1 MVAAFA
7 GVLFAF
13 SFEPIGFWFFAP
25 ISYAIFLRICKKGVN
40 LYRGAFLFGFISS
53 AITLW
58 WAGKYVGL
66 LPLVLLA
73 LLHGLFYLPL
83 GFLGRYTTNVLW
95 FIPALLAIEEV
106 RSRFPFG
113 GFSWMR
119 IAFSQAD
126 APYASVI
133 SIGGALLLSAWVL
146 AISSMIATFRMRLV
160 LPILLLIVLPLFLNN
175 THSSVNKISF
185 IGIQGNTPS
194 VGLTFNDRAEA
205 VFNLHVTETR
215 KVAAD
220 AAEAADFI
228 IWPENAID
236 VDPFANTRVKSSIE
250 SLTSELQT
258 PLITGAITRQSGQLE
273 NVSLMYNESG
283 EVVSYYSKQYL
294 TPFGE
299 YMPLR
304 SIARIVSPYVDDVI
318 DFNVGEKVENHV
330 VNGFILAPVI
340 CYELLSDSLVQS
352 AAKSSNALVVQT
364 NSATF
369 ANTSESAQQLNITRL
384 RALENAREIVSVST
398 IGISAHI
405 GINGEIV
412 SRTGENVSAQLSGD
426 LQSSSNRTLA
436 NLLGGFAPGIV
447 LLISL
452 LFPFTLRIVRSR

>member
-13 SFEPIGFWFFAP
+13 SFEPIGLWFLAP
-25 ISYAIFLRICKKGVN
+25 ISYAIFLRICQKGVN
-40 LYRGAFLFGFISS
+40 LYRSAFLFGFISS

-66 LPLVLLA
+66 IPLALLA

-83 GFLGRYTTNVLW
+83 GLLGRYTTNIFW
-95 FIPALLAIEEV
+95 FIPALLAIEEL
-106 RSRFPFG
+106 RSIFPFS

-119 IAFSQAD
+119 ISFSQAD
-126 APYASVI
+126 APYSSVI

-146 AISSMIATFRMRLV
+146 TISAMVAKFRKNFAF
-160 LPILLLIVLPLFLNN
+160 PLLLVVLLPLLFNN
-175 THSSVNKISF
+175 SYSSQAKVSF

-205 VFNLHVTETR
+205 VFNLHLAETR

-220 AAEAADFI
+220 ATDLI

-236 VDPFANTRVKSSIE
+236 VDPFANTRVEASLE
-250 SLTSELQT
+250 SLTASLKT

-273 NVSLMYNESG
+273 NVSLMYDESG

-304 SIARIVSPYVDDVI
+304 PLARIVSPYVDDVI
-318 DFNVGEKVENHV
+318 DFKVGDRVENHV
-330 VNGFILAPVI
+330 VNGLTLAPVI
-340 CYELLSDSLVQS
+340 CYELLSDSLVQN
-352 AAKSSNALVVQT
+352 AAKNSDALVVQT

-369 ANTSESAQQLNITRL
+369 ADTSESAQQLNITRL

-405 GINGEIV
+405 GINGEII
-412 SRTGENVSAQLSGD
+412 SRTEENVSAQLSGD
-426 LQSSSNRTLA
+426 LRSNSVRTLA
-436 NLLGGFAPGIV
+436 SILGGLAPGLV
-447 LLISL
+447 LIISI
-452 LFPFTLRIVRSR
+452 LFPLVLRIVRSR

>member
-1 MVAAFA
+1 MVATFA

-13 SFEPIGFWFFAP
+13 SFEPIGLWFLAP
-25 ISYAIFLRICKKGVN
+25 ISYAIFLRICQKGVN
-40 LYRGAFLFGFISS
+40 LYRSAFLFGFISS

-66 LPLVLLA
+66 IPLALLA

-83 GFLGRYTTNVLW
+83 GLLGRYTTNVLW
-95 FIPALLAIEEV
+95 FIPALLAIEEL
-106 RSRFPFG
+106 RSIFPFS

-119 IAFSQAD
+119 ISFSQAD

-146 AISSMIATFRMRLV
+146 AIASLLAIFRKKLAF
-160 LPILLLIVLPLFLNN
+160 PLLLMVVFPLLLNN
-175 THSSVNKISF
+175 TYSSQEKVSF

-205 VFNLHVTETR
+205 VFNLHLTETL
-215 KVAAD
+215 KMTVDAAD
-220 AAEAADFI
+220 VI

-236 VDPFANTRVKSSIE
+236 VDPFANTRVRASIE
-250 SLTSELQT
+250 SLTSTLKT

-273 NVSLMYNESG
+273 NVSLMFDESG

-304 SIARIVSPYVDDVI
+304 PLARIISPYVDDVV
-318 DFNVGEKVENHV
+318 DFRVGDRVENHV
-330 VNGFILAPVI
+330 VNALKIAPVI
-340 CYELLSDSLVQS
+340 CYELLSDSLVQN
-352 AAKSSNALVVQT
+352 AAKNSDALVVQT

-384 RALENAREIVSVST
+384 RALENAREIASVST

-405 GINGEIV
+405 DINGKV
-412 SRTGENVSAQLSGD
+412 LSRTSENVSARLSGD
-426 LQSSSNRTLA
+426 LRSNTNRTLA
-436 NLLGGFAPGIV
+436 NNLGKLAPGLVLIV
-447 LLISL
+447 SIIFPLI
-452 LFPFTLRIVRSR
+452 LRRVRFR

>member
-25 ISYAIFLRICKKGVN
+25 ISYAIFLRICQKGVN

-66 LPLVLLA
+66 VPLALLA

-83 GFLGRYTTNVLW
+83 GFLGRYTTNALW

-126 APYASVI
+126 APFASVI

-146 AISSMIATFRMRLV
+146 AISTMIATFRKKLV
-160 LPILLLIVLPLFLNN
+160 LPILVMIVLPLFLNN

-205 VFNLHVTETR
+205 VFNLHVAETR

-220 AAEAADFI
+220 AADVI
-228 IWPENAID
+228 VWPENAID
-236 VDPFANTRVKSSIE
+236 VDPFANPRVKTAVE
-250 SLTSELQT
+250 SLTSELKT

-299 YMPLR
+299 FMPLR

-330 VNGFILAPVI
+330 VNGLILAPVI

-426 LQSSSNRTLA
+426 LQSNSNRTLA

>member
-13 SFEPIGFWFFAP
+13 SFEPIGFWFLAP
-25 ISYAIFLRICKKGVN
+25 ISYAIFLRICQKGVN

-66 LPLVLLA
+66 VPLALLA

-126 APYASVI
+126 APFASVI

-146 AISSMIATFRMRLV
+146 AISTMIATFRKKLV
-160 LPILLLIVLPLFLNN
+160 LPILLMIVLPLFLNN

-220 AAEAADFI
+220 AADVI

-236 VDPFANTRVKSSIE
+236 VDPFANPRVKTAVE
-250 SLTSELQT
+250 SLTSALKT

-299 YMPLR
+299 FMPLR

-330 VNGFILAPVI
+330 VNGLILAPVI

-405 GINGEIV
+405 GINGEIL
-412 SRTGENVSAQLSGD
+412 SRTDENVSAQLSGD

>member
-1 MVAAFA
+1 VVAAFA

-13 SFEPIGFWFFAP
+13 SFEPIGLWFLAP
-25 ISYAIFLRICKKGVN
+25 IAYAIFLRVCQKGGN
-40 LYRGAFLFGFISS
+40 LYRRAFLFGFISS

-58 WAGKYVGL
+58 WAGKYVGF
-66 LPLVLLA
+66 LPLALLA

-83 GFLGRYTTNVLW
+83 GFLSRYTNNILW
-95 FIPALLAIEEV
+95 FIPALLAIEEL
-106 RSRFPFG
+106 RSHFPFG

-119 IAFSQAD
+119 IAFSQVD
-126 APYASVI
+126 APFASVI
-133 SIGGALLLSAWVL
+133 TIGGALLLSAWVL
-146 AISSMIATFRMRLV
+146 VISSMIATLHARLI
-160 LPILLLIVLPLFLNN
+160 LPILLMLFLPLFLNN
-175 THSSVNKISF
+175 THSSVNEISF
-185 IGIQGNTPS
+185 VGIQGNTPS
-194 VGLTFNDRAEA
+194 VGLAFNDRAEA

-220 AAEAADFI
+220 AADAADVI

-236 VDPFANTRVKSSIE
+236 VDPFANSRVSTSIE
-250 SLTSELQT
+250 SLTSALKT

-304 SIARIVSPYVDDVI
+304 SIARIVSPYVDDVV
-318 DFNVGEKVENHV
+318 DFSVGDKVENHV
-330 VNGFILAPVI
+330 VNGLILAPVI

-369 ANTSESAQQLNITRL
+369 ANTSESAQQLSITRL

-426 LQSSSNRTLA
+426 LQSNSNRTLA
-436 NLLGGFAPGIV
+436 NLLGGYAPGIV
-447 LLISL
+447 LLISML
-452 LFPFTLRIVRSR
+452 LPLTLRIVRSR

>member
-13 SFEPIGFWFFAP
+13 SFEPIGLWFLAP
-25 ISYAIFLRICKKGVN
+25 IAYAIFLRVCQKGGN
-40 LYRGAFLFGFISS
+40 LYRRAFLFGFISS

-58 WAGKYVGL
+58 WAGKYVGF
-66 LPLVLLA
+66 LPLALLA

-83 GFLGRYTTNVLW
+83 GFLSRYTNNILW
-95 FIPALLAIEEV
+95 FIPALLAIEEL
-106 RSRFPFG
+106 RSHFPFG

-119 IAFSQAD
+119 IAFSQVD
-126 APYASVI
+126 APFASVI
-133 SIGGALLLSAWVL
+133 TIGGALLLSAWVL
-146 AISSMIATFRMRLV
+146 VISSMIATLHARLI
-160 LPILLLIVLPLFLNN
+160 LPILLMLFLPLFLNN
-175 THSSVNKISF
+175 THSSVNEISF
-185 IGIQGNTPS
+185 VGIQGNTPS
-194 VGLTFNDRAEA
+194 VGLAFNDRAEA

-220 AAEAADFI
+220 AADAADVI

-236 VDPFANTRVKSSIE
+236 VDPFANSRVSTSIE
-250 SLTSELQT
+250 SLTSALKT

-304 SIARIVSPYVDDVI
+304 SIARIVSPYVDDVV
-318 DFNVGEKVENHV
+318 DFSVGDKVENHV
-330 VNGFILAPVI
+330 VNGLILAPVI
-340 CYELLSDSLVQS
+340 CYELLSDSLVHS
-352 AAKSSNALVVQT
+352 AAKNSNALVVQT

-405 GINGEIV
+405 GINGEIL

-426 LQSSSNRTLA
+426 LQSNSNRTLA
-436 NLLGGFAPGIV
+436 NLLGGYAPGIV
-447 LLISL
+447 LLISML
-452 LFPFTLRIVRSR
+452 LPLTLRIVRSR

>member
-13 SFEPIGFWFFAP
+13 SFEPIGLWFLAP
-25 ISYAIFLRICKKGVN
+25 ISYAIFLRICQKGVN
-40 LYRGAFLFGFISS
+40 LYRSTFLFGFISS

-66 LPLVLLA
+66 IPLALLA

-83 GFLGRYTTNVLW
+83 GLLGRYTTNIFW
-95 FIPALLAIEEV
+95 FIPALLAIEEL
-106 RSRFPFG
+106 RSIFPFS

-119 IAFSQAD
+119 ISFSQAD

-146 AISSMIATFRMRLV
+146 TISAMVAKFRKNFAF
-160 LPILLLIVLPLFLNN
+160 PLLLVVLLPLLLNN
-175 THSSVNKISF
+175 SYSSQAKVSF

-205 VFNLHVTETR
+205 VFNLHLAETR
-215 KVAAD
+215 KAD
-220 AAEAADFI
+220 IDRADVI

-236 VDPFANTRVKSSIE
+236 VDPFANTKVRESIE
-250 SLTSELQT
+250 SLTSTLKI
-258 PLITGAITRQSGQLE
+258 PLIAGAITRQSGQLE
-273 NVSLMYNESG
+273 NVSLMYDESG

-304 SIARIVSPYVDDVI
+304 PIARIISPYVDDVV
-318 DFNVGEKVENHV
+318 DFNVGKRVDNHIV
-330 VNGFILAPVI
+330 DGFNLAPVI
-340 CYELLSDSLVQS
+340 CYELLSDSLVQK
-352 AAKSSNALVVQT
+352 AAESSEALVVQT

-369 ANTSESAQQLNITRL
+369 ADTSESAQQLQITRL
-384 RALENAREIVSVST
+384 RAIENAREIVSVST

-405 GINGEIV
+405 GINGEII
-412 SRTGENVSAQLSGD
+412 SKTEENISAQLSGD
-426 LQSSSNRTLA
+426 LRSNSVNTLA
-436 NLLGGFAPGIV
+436 SILGRLAPGLV
-447 LLISL
+447 LIISF
-452 LFPFTLRIVRSR
+452 LFPLVVRIVRSR

>member
-7 GVLFAF
+7 GVLFAL
-13 SFEPIGFWFFAP
+13 SFEPLGLWFLAP
-25 ISYAIFLRICKKGVN
+25 ISYAILLRIFQKSVN
-40 LYRGAFLFGFISS
+40 LYLNAFLFGFISS

-66 LPLVLLA
+66 IPLALLA

-83 GFLGRYTTNVLW
+83 GLLGRYTTNIYW
-95 FIPALLAIEEV
+95 FIPALLAIEEL
-106 RSRFPFG
+106 RSIFPFG

-133 SIGGALLLSAWVL
+133 SIGGAVFLSAWVL
-146 AISSMIATFRMRLV
+146 TISAMLAKFRKNLAF
-160 LPILLLIVLPLFLNN
+160 PLLLVVLLPLLLNN
-175 THSSVNKISF
+175 SYSSQEKVSF

-205 VFNLHVTETR
+205 VFNLHVAETR
-215 KVAAD
+215 KVATDTAD
-220 AAEAADFI
+220 VI

-236 VDPFANTRVKSSIE
+236 VDPFANTRVEASIE
-250 SLTSELQT
+250 SLTASLKT

-273 NVSLMYNESG
+273 NVSLMYDESG

-304 SIARIVSPYVDDVI
+304 PLARIVSPYVDDVI
-318 DFNVGEKVENHV
+318 DFKVGDRVENHV
-330 VNGFILAPVI
+330 VNGLTVAPVI
-340 CYELLSDSLVQS
+340 CYELLSDSLVRN
-352 AAKSSNALVVQT
+352 AAKNSNALVVQT

-405 GINGEIV
+405 GINGEII
-412 SRTGENVSAQLSGD
+412 SRTQENVSAQLSGE
-426 LQSSSNRTLA
+426 LRSSSDRTIA
-436 NLLGGFAPGIV
+436 NWFGAFAPGIV

-452 LFPFTLRIVRSR
+452 LFPLTLRIVRSR

>member
-13 SFEPIGFWFFAP
+13 SFEPIGLWFLAP
-25 ISYAIFLRICKKGVN
+25 ISYAILLRIFQKSVN
-40 LYRGAFLFGFISS
+40 LYLNAFLFGFISS

-66 LPLVLLA
+66 IPLALLA

-83 GFLGRYTTNVLW
+83 GLLGRYTTNIYW
-95 FIPALLAIEEV
+95 FIPALLAIEEL
-106 RSRFPFG
+106 RSIFPFG

-146 AISSMIATFRMRLV
+146 TLSAMVAKFRKNLAFPLLLV
-160 LPILLLIVLPLFLNN
+160 VLLPILLNN
-175 THSSVNKISF
+175 SYSSQEKVSF

-205 VFNLHVTETR
+205 VFNLHVAETR

-220 AAEAADFI
+220 AADVI

-236 VDPFANTRVKSSIE
+236 VDPFANTRVKDSIE
-250 SLTSELQT
+250 SLTASLKT

-273 NVSLMYNESG
+273 NVSLMYDESG

-304 SIARIVSPYVDDVI
+304 PLARIVSPYVDDVI
-318 DFNVGEKVENHV
+318 DFKVGERVENHV
-330 VNGFILAPVI
+330 VNGLTLAPVI
-340 CYELLSDSLVQS
+340 CYELLSDSLVRN
-352 AAKSSNALVVQT
+352 AAKNSNALVVQT

-369 ANTSESAQQLNITRL
+369 ANTSESSQQLEITRL
-384 RALENAREIVSVST
+384 RAMENAREIVSVST

-405 GINGEIV
+405 GINGEIM
-412 SRTGENVSAQLSGD
+412 SRTQENVAAQLSGD

-436 NLLGGFAPGIV
+436 NWLGGFSAGIV

-452 LFPFTLRIVRSR
+452 LFPLTLRIVRSR

>member
-1 MVAAFA
+1 MVAALA

-13 SFEPIGFWFFAP
+13 SFEPVGLWFLAP
-25 ISYAIFLRICKKGVN
+25 ISYALLLRICQKGEY
-40 LYRGAFLFGFISS
+40 LYRRAFLFGFISS

-66 LPLVLLA
+66 VPLALLA
-73 LLHGLFYLPL
+73 LLHGLFCLPL
-83 GFLGRYTTNVLW
+83 GLIGRYTSNVWW

-106 RSRFPFG
+106 RSIFPFG

-146 AISSMIATFRMRLV
+146 AISSMIAQFRKKLV
-160 LPILLLIVLPLFLNN
+160 LPLLLMIVLPIFMNN
-175 THSSVNKISF
+175 SYSSQERISF

-205 VFNLHVTETR
+205 VFNLHLTET
-215 KVAAD
+215 KKAELNGAD
-220 AAEAADFI
+220 VI

-236 VDPFANTRVKSSIE
+236 VDPFASARVRSSIE
-250 SLTSELQT
+250 SLTSTLRV
-258 PLITGAITRQSGQLE
+258 PLITGAITRQSGPLE
-273 NVSLMYNESG
+273 NVSLMYDESG

-304 SIARIVSPYVDDVI
+304 SLARLISPYADDVV
-318 DFNVGEKVENHV
+318 DFKVGYRVENHV
-330 VNGFILAPVI
+330 VRGMDLAPVI
-340 CYELLSDSLVQS
+340 CYELLSDSLVQN
-352 AAKSSNALVVQT
+352 AAKRSDALVVQT

-369 ANTSESAQQLNITRL
+369 ANTAESSQQLDITRL
-384 RALENAREIVSVST
+384 RALENAREMASIST

-405 GINGEIV
+405 EINGEV
-412 SRTGENVSAQLSGD
+412 LSKTPENVSAQLSGD
-426 LQSSSNRTLA
+426 LRSNATRTLA
-436 NLLGGFAPGIV
+436 NTLGGFAPGIV
-447 LLISL
+447 LLTSI
-452 LFPFTLRIVRSR
+452 LFPIILRIVRSR

>member
-1 MVAAFA
+1 VVAAFA

-13 SFEPIGFWFFAP
+13 SFEPIGLWFLAP
-25 ISYAIFLRICKKGVN
+25 ISYAILLRIFQKSLN
-40 LYRGAFLFGFISS
+40 LYLNAFLFGFISS

-66 LPLVLLA
+66 IPLALLA

-83 GFLGRYTTNVLW
+83 GLLSRYTTNIYW
-95 FIPALLAIEEV
+95 FIPALLAIEEL
-106 RSRFPFG
+106 RSIFPFG

-133 SIGGALLLSAWVL
+133 SIGGAVFLSAWVL
-146 AISSMIATFRMRLV
+146 TISAMVAKFRKNLAF
-160 LPILLLIVLPLFLNN
+160 PLLLVVLLPLLLNN
-175 THSSVNKISF
+175 SYSSQEKVSF

-205 VFNLHVTETR
+205 VFNLHVAETR

-220 AAEAADFI
+220 AADVI

-236 VDPFANTRVKSSIE
+236 VDPFANTRVEASIE
-250 SLTSELQT
+250 SLTASLKT

-273 NVSLMYNESG
+273 NVSLMYDESG

-304 SIARIVSPYVDDVI
+304 PLARIVSPYVDDVF
-318 DFNVGEKVENHV
+318 DFKVGDRVENHV
-330 VNGFILAPVI
+330 VNGLTLAPVI
-340 CYELLSDSLVQS
+340 CYELLSDSLVQNAS
-352 AAKSSNALVVQT
+352 KNSDALVVQT

-405 GINGEIV
+405 GINGEII
-412 SRTGENVSAQLSGD
+412 SRTQENISAQLSGE
-426 LQSSSNRTLA
+426 LRSSSDRTIA
-436 NLLGGFAPGIV
+436 NWFGEFAPGIV

-452 LFPFTLRIVRSR
+452 LFPLTLRIVRSR

>member
-13 SFEPIGFWFFAP
+13 SFEPIGLWFLAP
-25 ISYAIFLRICKKGVN
+25 ISYAILLRIFQKSVN
-40 LYRGAFLFGFISS
+40 LYLNAFLFGFISS

-66 LPLVLLA
+66 IPLALLA

-83 GFLGRYTTNVLW
+83 GLLGRYTTNIYW
-95 FIPALLAIEEV
+95 FIPALLAIEEL
-106 RSRFPFG
+106 RSIFPFG

-126 APYASVI
+126 APYAAVI

-146 AISSMIATFRMRLV
+146 TISAMVAKFRKNLAF
-160 LPILLLIVLPLFLNN
+160 PLLLVVLLPLLLNN
-175 THSSVNKISF
+175 SYSSQAKVSF

-215 KVAAD
+215 KVAT
-220 AAEAADFI
+220 EAADVI

-236 VDPFANTRVKSSIE
+236 VDPFANTRVNESIE
-250 SLTSELQT
+250 SLTSTLKT

-273 NVSLMYNESG
+273 NVSLMYDESG

-304 SIARIVSPYVDDVI
+304 PLSRIVSPYVDDVI
-318 DFNVGEKVENHV
+318 DFKVGDRVENHV
-330 VNGFILAPVI
+330 VNGLTLAPVI
-340 CYELLSDSLVQS
+340 CYELLSDSLVRD
-352 AAKSSNALVVQT
+352 AAENSDALVVQT

-405 GINGEIV
+405 GINGEII
-412 SRTGENVSAQLSGD
+412 SRTQENVSAQLSGE
-426 LQSSSNRTLA
+426 LRSSSDRTIA
-436 NLLGGFAPGIV
+436 SWLGGFAPGIV

-452 LFPFTLRIVRSR
+452 LFPLALRIVRSR

>member
-1 MVAAFA
+1 MVATFS
-7 GVLFAF
+7 GFLFAF
-13 SFEPIGFWFFAP
+13 SFEPVGLWFLAP
-25 ISYAIFLRICKKGVN
+25 VSYALFLRVCQKGAN
-40 LYRGAFLFGFISS
+40 LYRNAFLFGFISS
-53 AITLW
+53 VITLW

-66 LPLVLLA
+66 IPLFFLA

-83 GFLGRYTTNVLW
+83 GFLGRYTTNIFW
-95 FIPALLAIEEV
+95 FIPALLAIEEL
-106 RSRFPFG
+106 RSYFPFG

-119 IAFSQAD
+119 IAFSQAN

-133 SIGGALLLSAWVL
+133 SLGGALLLSAWVL
-146 AISSMIATFRMRLV
+146 AISSMLASFRKVMAFPLLLV
-160 LPILLLIVLPLFLNN
+160 LFLPLLINN
-175 THSSVNKISF
+175 THSSQEKVSF

-205 VFNLHVTETR
+205 VFNLHLSQTR
-215 KVAAD
+215 KVAT
-220 AAEAADFI
+220 EAADVI

-236 VDPFANTRVKSSIE
+236 VDPFAKERVKDSIE
-250 SLTSELQT
+250 SLTSTLKT
-258 PLITGAITRQSGQLE
+258 PLIAGAITRQSGQLE

-304 SIARIVSPYVDDVI
+304 SIARLVSPYVDDVV
-318 DFNVGEKVENHV
+318 DFNVGERVENHV
-330 VNGFILAPVI
+330 VNGLSLAPVI
-340 CYELLSDSLVQS
+340 CYELLSDSLVRDS
-352 AAKSSNALVVQT
+352 AKKSDALIAQT

-405 GINGEIV
+405 GINGEII
-412 SRTGENVSAQLSGD
+412 SRTQENVAAQLSGD
-426 LQSSSNRTLA
+426 LQSNSDRTLA
-436 NLLGGFAPGIV
+436 GYLGGFAPGLV
-447 LLISL
+447 LIISI
-452 LFPFTLRIVRSR
+452 LFPLVLRIVRSR

>member
-13 SFEPIGFWFFAP
+13 SFEPIGLWFLAP
-25 ISYAIFLRICKKGVN
+25 ISYAILLRIFQKSVN
-40 LYRGAFLFGFISS
+40 LYLNAFLFGFISS

-66 LPLVLLA
+66 IPLALLA

-83 GFLGRYTTNVLW
+83 GLLGRYTTNIYW
-95 FIPALLAIEEV
+95 FIPALLAIEEL
-106 RSRFPFG
+106 RSIFPFG

-126 APYASVI
+126 APYAAVI

-146 AISSMIATFRMRLV
+146 TISAMVAKFRKNLAFPLLLV
-160 LPILLLIVLPLFLNN
+160 VLLPILLNN
-175 THSSVNKISF
+175 SYSSQEKVSF

-205 VFNLHVTETR
+205 VFNLHVAETR

-220 AAEAADFI
+220 AADVI

-236 VDPFANTRVKSSIE
+236 VDPFANTRVKDSIE
-250 SLTSELQT
+250 SLTASLKT

-273 NVSLMYNESG
+273 NVSLMYDESG

-304 SIARIVSPYVDDVI
+304 SLARIVSPYVDDVI
-318 DFNVGEKVENHV
+318 DFNVGDRVENHV
-330 VNGFILAPVI
+330 VNGLTLAPVI
-340 CYELLSDSLVQS
+340 CYELLSDSLVRN
-352 AAKSSNALVVQT
+352 AAKNSNALVVQT

-369 ANTSESAQQLNITRL
+369 ANTSESSQQLEITRL

-405 GINGEIV
+405 GINGEIL
-412 SRTGENVSAQLSGD
+412 SRTDENVSAELSGE
-426 LQSSSNRTLA
+426 LQSTSNRTLA
-436 NLLGGFAPGIV
+436 NLLGEFAPGIV

-452 LFPFTLRIVRSR
+452 LFPMTLRIVRSR

>member
-13 SFEPIGFWFFAP
+13 SFEPIGLWFLAP
-25 ISYAIFLRICKKGVN
+25 ISYAIFLKICHKGVN
-40 LYRGAFLFGFISS
+40 LYRSAFLFGFISS

-66 LPLVLLA
+66 IPLALLA

-83 GFLGRYTTNVLW
+83 GFLGKYTTSIFW
-95 FIPALLAIEEV
+95 FIPALLAIEEL
-106 RSRFPFG
+106 RSFFPFS

-146 AISSMIATFRMRLV
+146 TISSMIATFRKTLAF
-160 LPILLLIVLPLFLNN
+160 PLLLIVVLPLLLNN
-175 THSSVNKISF
+175 TYSSQEKVSF

-205 VFNLHVTETR
+205 VFNLHLTETR
-215 KVAAD
+215 KVAVD
-220 AAEAADFI
+220 AADVI

-236 VDPFANTRVKSSIE
+236 VDPFANTRVRTSIE
-250 SLTSELQT
+250 SLTSTLKT
-258 PLITGAITRQSGQLE
+258 PLITGAITRESGQLE

-304 SIARIVSPYVDDVI
+304 PLARLISPYVDDVI
-318 DFNVGEKVENHV
+318 DFKVGERVDNHV
-330 VNGFILAPVI
+330 VNGFDLAPVI
-340 CYELLSDSLVQS
+340 CYELLSDSLVHN
-352 AAKSSNALVVQT
+352 AARNSDALVVQT

-369 ANTSESAQQLNITRL
+369 ANTSESTQQLNITRL
-384 RALENAREIVSVST
+384 RALENAREIASVST

-405 GINGEIV
+405 GINGQIL
-412 SRTGENVSAQLSGD
+412 SRTQENISTKLSGD
-426 LQSSSNRTLA
+426 LQSNSDQTLA
-436 NLLGGFAPGIV
+436 NTLGGFAPTIV
-447 LLISL
+447 LLIAI
-452 LFPFTLRIVRSR
+452 LFPLILRIVRSR

>member
-1 MVAAFA
+1 VVAAFA
-7 GVLFAF
+7 GVIFAF
-13 SFEPIGFWFFAP
+13 SFEPIGLWFLAP
-25 ISYAIFLRICKKGVN
+25 ISYAIFLKTCHKGVN
-40 LYRGAFLFGFISS
+40 LYRSAFIFGFVSS

-66 LPLVLLA
+66 IPLALLA

-83 GFLGRYTTNVLW
+83 GLLGKYTNSIYW
-95 FIPALLAIEEV
+95 FIPALLAIEEL
-106 RSRFPFG
+106 RSFFPFG

-146 AISSMIATFRMRLV
+146 AISSMIATFRKKLAF
-160 LPILLLIVLPLFLNN
+160 PLLLIVVLPLLLNN
-175 THSSVNKISF
+175 SYSSQEKVSF

-205 VFNLHVTETR
+205 VFNLHLTETR
-215 KVAAD
+215 KVAVD
-220 AAEAADFI
+220 AADVI

-236 VDPFANTRVKSSIE
+236 VDPFANTRVRTSIE
-250 SLTSELQT
+250 SLTSTLKT

-304 SIARIVSPYVDDVI
+304 PLARIISPYVDDVI
-318 DFNVGEKVENHV
+318 DFRVGDRVENHE
-330 VNGFILAPVI
+330 VNGVNLAPVI
-340 CYELLSDSLVQS
+340 CYELLSDSLVQN
-352 AAKSSNALVVQT
+352 AAKNSDALVVQT

-369 ANTSESAQQLNITRL
+369 ANTSESTQQLNITRL
-384 RALENAREIVSVST
+384 RALENAREIASVST

-405 GINGEIV
+405 DINGKV
-412 SRTGENVSAQLSGD
+412 LSQTSENVSARLSGD
-426 LQSSSNRTLA
+426 LRSNSTRTLA

>member
-1 MVAAFA
+1 MVAALA

-13 SFEPIGFWFFAP
+13 SFEPVGLWFLAP
-25 ISYAIFLRICKKGVN
+25 ISYALLLRICQKGEY
-40 LYRGAFLFGFISS
+40 LYRRAFLFGFISS

-66 LPLVLLA
+66 VPLALLA

-83 GFLGRYTTNVLW
+83 GLIGRYTSNVLW

-106 RSRFPFG
+106 RSIFPFG

-146 AISSMIATFRMRLV
+146 AISSMIVKFRKKLALPLLLMIV
-160 LPILLLIVLPLFLNN
+160 LPIFMNN
-175 THSSVNKISF
+175 SYSSQERISF

-205 VFNLHVTETR
+205 VFNLHLTETK
-215 KVAAD
+215 KVELNGANV
-220 AAEAADFI
+220 I

-236 VDPFANTRVKSSIE
+236 VDPFASARVRSSIE
-250 SLTSELQT
+250 SLTSTLRV

-273 NVSLMYNESG
+273 NVSLMYGESG

-304 SIARIVSPYVDDVI
+304 SLARLISPYADDVV
-318 DFNVGEKVENHV
+318 DFKVGERVENHV
-330 VNGFILAPVI
+330 VKGMDLAPVI
-340 CYELLSDSLVQS
+340 CYELLSDSLVQD
-352 AAKSSNALVVQT
+352 AAKRSDALVVQT

-369 ANTSESAQQLNITRL
+369 ANTSESSQQLDITRL
-384 RALENAREIVSVST
+384 RALENAREMASVST

-405 GINGEIV
+405 GINGEV
-412 SRTGENVSAQLSGD
+412 LSKTPENISAQLSGD
-426 LQSSSNRTLA
+426 LRSNATRTLA
-436 NLLGGFAPGIV
+436 NTLGGFAPGIV
-447 LLISL
+447 LLTSI
-452 LFPFTLRIVRSR
+452 LFPIILRIVRSR

>member
-1 MVAAFA
+1 MVAAFS
-7 GVLFAF
+7 GFLYAF
-13 SFEPIGFWFFAP
+13 SFEPVGLWFLAP
-25 ISYAIFLRICKKGVN
+25 VSYALFLKICQKGEN
-40 LYRGAFLFGFISS
+40 FYRSAFLFGFISS

-66 LPLVLLA
+66 IPLFFLA

-83 GFLGRYTTNVLW
+83 GFLGRYTSNILW
-95 FIPALLAIEEV
+95 FIPALLAIEEL
-106 RSRFPFG
+106 RSYFPFG

-119 IAFSQAD
+119 IAFSQAN

-133 SIGGALLLSAWVL
+133 SLGGALLLSAWVL
-146 AISSMIATFRMRLV
+146 AISSMLASFRKVMAF
-160 LPILLLIVLPLFLNN
+160 PLLLLLFLPLLINN
-175 THSSVNKISF
+175 THSSQEKVSF

-205 VFNLHVTETR
+205 VFNLHLSQTS
-215 KVAAD
+215 KVAT
-220 AAEAADFI
+220 EAADVI

-236 VDPFANTRVKSSIE
+236 VDPFANERVNDSIE
-250 SLTSELQT
+250 SLTSTLKT
-258 PLITGAITRQSGQLE
+258 PLIAGAITRQTGQLE

-304 SIARIVSPYVDDVI
+304 SIARLVSPYVDDVV
-318 DFNVGEKVENHV
+318 DFSVGERVENHL
-330 VNGFILAPVI
+330 VNGLSLAPVI
-340 CYELLSDSLVQS
+340 CYELLSDSLVRDS
-352 AAKSSNALVVQT
+352 AKNSDALIAQT

-405 GINGEIV
+405 GINGEII
-412 SRTGENVSAQLSGD
+412 SRTQANVAAQLSGD
-426 LQSSSNRTLA
+426 LQSNSARTLA
-436 NLLGGFAPGIV
+436 GYLGGFAPGLV
-447 LLISL
+447 LIISI
-452 LFPFTLRIVRSR
+452 LFPLVLRIVRSR

>member
-13 SFEPIGFWFFAP
+13 SFEPIGLWFLAP
-25 ISYAIFLRICKKGVN
+25 LSYAIFLRICQKGVN
-40 LYRGAFLFGFISS
+40 LYRSAFLFGFISS

-66 LPLVLLA
+66 IPLALLA

-83 GFLGRYTTNVLW
+83 GFLGKYTTSIFW
-95 FIPALLAIEEV
+95 FIPALLAIEEL
-106 RSRFPFG
+106 RSFFPFS

-146 AISSMIATFRMRLV
+146 TISSMIATFRKKLAFP
-160 LPILLLIVLPLFLNN
+160 LFLIVVLPLVLNN
-175 THSSVNKISF
+175 SYSSQEKVSF

-205 VFNLHVTETR
+205 VFNLHLTETR
-215 KVAAD
+215 KVAVDTAD
-220 AAEAADFI
+220 VI

-236 VDPFANTRVKSSIE
+236 VDPFSNTRVRTSIE
-250 SLTSELQT
+250 SLTSTLKT

-304 SIARIVSPYVDDVI
+304 PLARIISPYVDDVI
-318 DFNVGEKVENHV
+318 DFNVGDRVENHV
-330 VNGFILAPVI
+330 VNGVKLAPVI
-340 CYELLSDSLVQS
+340 CYELLSDSLVQN
-352 AAKSSNALVVQT
+352 AAKISDALVVQT

-369 ANTSESAQQLNITRL
+369 ANTSESSQQLNITRL

-405 GINGEIV
+405 GINGEV
-412 SRTGENVSAQLSGD
+412 LSRTEENVPTQLTGDLRSNSAQ
-426 LQSSSNRTLA
+426 TLA
-436 NLLGGFAPGIV
+436 NTLGGFSPTIV
-447 LLISL
+447 LLIAI
-452 LFPFTLRIVRSR
+452 LFPFILRIVRSR

>member
-13 SFEPIGFWFFAP
+13 SFEPIGLWFLAP
-25 ISYAIFLRICKKGVN
+25 ISYAILLRIFQKSVN
-40 LYRGAFLFGFISS
+40 LYLNAFLFGFISS

-66 LPLVLLA
+66 IPLALLA

-83 GFLGRYTTNVLW
+83 GLLGRYTTNIYW
-95 FIPALLAIEEV
+95 FIPALLAIEEL
-106 RSRFPFG
+106 RSIFPFG

-146 AISSMIATFRMRLV
+146 TLSAMVAKFRKNLAFPLLLV
-160 LPILLLIVLPLFLNN
+160 VLLPILLNN
-175 THSSVNKISF
+175 SYSSQEKVSF

-205 VFNLHVTETR
+205 VFNLHVAETR

-220 AAEAADFI
+220 AADVI

-236 VDPFANTRVKSSIE
+236 VDPFANTRVKDSIE
-250 SLTSELQT
+250 SLTASLKT

-273 NVSLMYNESG
+273 NVSLMYDESG

-304 SIARIVSPYVDDVI
+304 PLARIVSPYVDDVI
-318 DFNVGEKVENHV
+318 DFKVGDRVENHV
-330 VNGFILAPVI
+330 VNGLTLAPVI
-340 CYELLSDSLVQS
+340 CYELLSDSLVQN
-352 AAKSSNALVVQT
+352 AAKNSDALVVQT

-369 ANTSESAQQLNITRL
+369 ADTSESAQQLNITRL

-405 GINGEIV
+405 GINGEII
-412 SRTGENVSAQLSGD
+412 SRTEENVSAQLSGD
-426 LQSSSNRTLA
+426 LRSNSVRTLA
-436 NLLGGFAPGIV
+436 SILGGLAPGLV
-447 LLISL
+447 LIISI
-452 LFPFTLRIVRSR
+452 LFPLVLRIVRSR

>member
-13 SFEPIGFWFFAP
+13 SFEPIGLWFLAP
-25 ISYAIFLRICKKGVN
+25 ISYAIFLKICHKGVN
-40 LYRGAFLFGFISS
+40 LYRSAFLFGFISS

-66 LPLVLLA
+66 IPLALLA

-83 GFLGRYTTNVLW
+83 GFLGKYTTSIFW
-95 FIPALLAIEEV
+95 FIPALLAIEEL
-106 RSRFPFG
+106 RSFFPFS

-146 AISSMIATFRMRLV
+146 TISSMIATFRKTLAF
-160 LPILLLIVLPLFLNN
+160 PLLLIVVLPLLLNN
-175 THSSVNKISF
+175 TYSSQEKVFF

-205 VFNLHVTETR
+205 VFNLHLTETR
-215 KVAAD
+215 KVAVD
-220 AAEAADFI
+220 AADVI

-236 VDPFANTRVKSSIE
+236 VDPFANTRVRTSIE
-250 SLTSELQT
+250 SLTSTLKT

-304 SIARIVSPYVDDVI
+304 PLARLISPYVDDVI
-318 DFNVGEKVENHV
+318 DFKVGERVDNHV
-330 VNGFILAPVI
+330 VNGFDLAPVI
-340 CYELLSDSLVQS
+340 CYELLSDSLVHN
-352 AAKSSNALVVQT
+352 AARNSDALVVQT

-369 ANTSESAQQLNITRL
+369 ANTSESTQQLNITRL
-384 RALENAREIVSVST
+384 RALENAREIASVST

-405 GINGEIV
+405 GINGEIL
-412 SRTGENVSAQLSGD
+412 SRTEENIPSQLSGD
-426 LQSSSNRTLA
+426 LQSNLDQTLA
-436 NLLGGFAPGIV
+436 NTLGGFAPTIV
-447 LLISL
+447 LLIAI
-452 LFPFTLRIVRSR
+452 LFPLILRIVRSR

>member
-13 SFEPIGFWFFAP
+13 SFEPIGLWFLAP
-25 ISYAIFLRICKKGVN
+25 ISYAILLRIFQKSVN
-40 LYRGAFLFGFISS
+40 LYLNAFLFGFISS

-66 LPLVLLA
+66 IPLALLA

-83 GFLGRYTTNVLW
+83 GLLGRYTTIIYW
-95 FIPALLAIEEV
+95 FIPALLAIEEL
-106 RSRFPFG
+106 RSIFPFG

-126 APYASVI
+126 APYAAVI

-146 AISSMIATFRMRLV
+146 TISAMVAKFRKNLAFS
-160 LPILLLIVLPLFLNN
+160 LLLVVLLPLLLNN
-175 THSSVNKISF
+175 SYSSQARVSF

-205 VFNLHVTETR
+205 VFNLHVAETR

-220 AAEAADFI
+220 AADVI

-236 VDPFANTRVKSSIE
+236 VDPFANTRVNESIE
-250 SLTSELQT
+250 SLTSTLKT

-273 NVSLMYNESG
+273 NVSLMYDESG

-304 SIARIVSPYVDDVI
+304 PLARIVSPYVDDVI
-318 DFNVGEKVENHV
+318 DFNVGDRVENHV
-330 VNGFILAPVI
+330 VKGLTLAPVI
-340 CYELLSDSLVQS
+340 CYELLSDSLVRD
-352 AAKSSNALVVQT
+352 AAKNSDALVVQT

-405 GINGEIV
+405 GINGEII
-412 SRTGENVSAQLSGD
+412 SRTQENVASQLSGD

-436 NLLGGFAPGIV
+436 NWLGGFAPGIV

-452 LFPFTLRIVRSR
+452 LFPLTLRIVRSR